1 MYRRKEIR
9 LYGEPDGYGVLC
21 TRKERILIIIELLF
35 DSILAGYVIR
45 EFSMKGRW
53 DLHKQSFLTYWIFL
67 DVIIMFL
74 SFGYNYG
81 S

>member
-9 LYGEPDGYGVLC
+9 LYGAPDMYGVLC
-21 TRKERILIIIELLF
+21 TRKERILILIELLF

-45 EFSMKGRW
+45 EFSMKEEK
-53 DLHKQSFLTYWIFL
+53 DLHKQSFFTYWIFL